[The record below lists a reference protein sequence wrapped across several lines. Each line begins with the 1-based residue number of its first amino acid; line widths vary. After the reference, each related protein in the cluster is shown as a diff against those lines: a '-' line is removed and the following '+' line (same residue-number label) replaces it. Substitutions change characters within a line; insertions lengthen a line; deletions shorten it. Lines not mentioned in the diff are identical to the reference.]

1 MNIFKKFFIAFIIA
15 VLMLPF
21 YGQAQEQDTAAPPPD
36 LPVMGP
42 QQPPQSIQGPAQPP
56 APPSAPSTAQQ
67 PVLPAPLTPVPPQS
81 QPTRPVQT
89 QTQPFPPAPTPTQP
103 PVSPAAPAAPPQVP
117 PGTQLTPEQIKN
129 FFAKPREENY
139 IILNFDNA
147 ALMDVI
153 NTVSSI
159 TKENFIISPGLDAKI
174 TIHSSGR
181 IPSSEIMSVF
191 ESILEVNNMTLVRS
205 GQFYKIVAGA
215 VVKQKPIEVKKGKDS
230 EAVLPEDKPITQ
242 IIPVEYVP
250 VGELTALFQPM
261 ISQFGSIVPNP
272 RNNLLI
278 INDMSSN
285 IKRILLILKEVD
297 IDAFQNS
304 RMFFYQPQYSDVK
317 TLSDDLTAIINAL
330 NLGREGGILALPIE
344 RINSLI
350 IFSSS
355 TSMLETIK
363 QWIQKLD
370 EDIAT
375 GQNIFVYPVQNV
387 KAETIANILKTVY
400 LGEAGAAPKTTTPA
414 RTVTQPGQPPQR
426 PQIGQPV
433 SAAKA
438 EGTKV
443 EIVTFEP
450 TNSLVILAPPGIY
463 RDIVETV
470 KKLDVYPQEV
480 LIEVM
485 IAEVTLDK
493 TEQFG
498 VQWSALKSVQIEGKD
513 FTGIGQGTSGQVG
526 IPKLPF
532 GLNAPDNPLSA
543 TATNLNASGLS
554 FLLFKPDK
562 LLALLHALASSG
574 RVDILSSPRLLV
586 RNQEE
591 ASIDVGSEI
600 PTATSSTANVATTT
614 VNTGTL
620 TQNIEYKTIG
630 IKLKI
635 KPTINSEKTVVL
647 DLEQEVSDQLSNV
660 TVGQFSYPSFS
671 TRKTKTSIVV
681 PDEQGIVIGGI
692 MKEKKDKNYQGI
704 PLLSA
709 IPLLGNLFRYTVD
722 TKSKT
727 ELIVLLT
734 PHVITNKNEAD
745 MLTMEFLEKLKEVKD
760 YLKKNGGQ
768 INIPA
773 GEEKK

>member
-1 MNIFKKFFIAFIIA
+1 MKKMIIFKNFFAAFII
-15 VLMLPF
+15 VILILPV
-21 YGQAQEQDTAAPPPD
+21 YGQAQEQDNRVTTQQLVAPPP
-36 LPVMGP
+36 P
-42 QQPPQSIQGPAQPP
+42 
-56 APPSAPSTAQQ
+56 
-67 PVLPAPLTPVPPQS
+67 TPVPLQP
-81 QPTRPVQT
+81 QPTQPM
-89 QTQPFPPAPTPTQP
+89 QTQPFPPSPAPTQP
-103 PVSPAAPAAPPQVP
+103 PVSPPSPAAPPQVP
-117 PGTQLTPEQIKN
+117 PGTQLTPEQIKT

-159 TKENFIISPGLDAKI
+159 TKENFIISPGLDARI

-181 IPSSEIMSVF
+181 IPSSEVMSVF

-250 VGELTALFQPM
+250 VAELTALFQPM

-304 RMFFYQPQYSDVK
+304 RMFFYQPKYSDVK
-317 TLSDDLTAIINAL
+317 TIADDLTAIVNAL
-330 NLGREGGILALPIE
+330 NLGREGGIVTVPIE

-414 RTVTQPGQPPQR
+414 RTVTQPGQTPQR
-426 PQIGQPV
+426 PQPGQPV
-433 SAAKA
+433 STAKA

-450 TNSLVILAPPGIY
+450 TNSLVILAPPGVY
-463 RDIVETV
+463 RDIVDTI
-470 KKLDVYPQEV
+470 KKLDIYPQEV

-485 IAEVTLDK
+485 IAEVTLDR

-498 VQWSALKSVQIEGKD
+498 VQWSVLNDVQIGGED
-513 FTGIGQGTSGQVG
+513 FTGVGQGTSGQTTR
-526 IPKLPF
+526 PPLPL
-532 GLNAPDNPLSA
+532 GLDTPLSA
-543 TATNLNASGLS
+543 ITTDLKASG
-554 FLLFKPDK
+554 FAYLLFKPDK

-574 RVDILSSPRLLV
+574 KVDILSSPRLLV

-600 PTATSSTANVATTT
+600 PTATSSTTAAAATTT
-614 VNTGTL
+614 TSTL

-635 KPTINSEKTVVL
+635 KPTINSEKIVVL
-647 DLEQEVSDQLSNV
+647 DIEQEVSDQLSNV

-671 TRKTKTSIVV
+671 TRKTKTSIIV
-681 PDEQGIVIGGI
+681 PDEQSIVIGGI
-692 MKEKKDKNYQGI
+692 MKEKKDKNYQGV

-727 ELIVLLT
+727 ELIVMLT
-734 PHVITNKNEAD
+734 PHVISNRIEAD
-745 MLTMEFLEKLKEVKD
+745 VLTTEFLGKLKEVKD
-760 YLKKNGGQ
+760 FLKRNESK
-768 INIPA
+768 IPTE
-773 GEEKK
+773 EEKK